1 MDVVCPGCNAVY
13 RVPDRKIPKDRTVTA
28 VCKKCGRKLTI
39 ASPSKRP
46 SSIGP
51 AAGATRRTPKPAA
64 PKVRP
69 KPVVDPQAV
78 VRQPDVDFSARAAL
92 GFGWQALKRDPVL
105 VIVGMFIVPVCIQMV
120 FEVFNGLVPE
130 ELWLITGILAAVA
143 LILELAVTLGI
154 AGICLKICDG
164 RPAGFNDLHAHI
176 PLTLTYLISSILFGL
191 LCVGGFIFF
200 IVPGI
205 LLSLWLQFYG
215 FVIIDEKVG
224 PVVALKKSYA
234 IARGRLWRIFVFSC
248 LLAGY
253 NFLGLLL
260 CGMGLLVTVPVSFI
274 AWAYLYRSLQ
284 GRPPQPIHEAA
295 VQAG

>member
-1 MDVVCPGCNAVY
+1 MDVVCPACNAVY
-13 RVPDRKIPKDRTVTA
+13 RVSDRKIPKGRTVTA
-28 VCKKCGRKLTI
+28 ACKKCGRKLTI
-39 ASPSKRP
+39 AAPSKRS
-46 SSIGP
+46 SSIRP
-51 AAGATRRTPKPAA
+51 AAGASRRTLKTAT

-69 KPVVDPQAV
+69 KPTVDRQTAD
-78 VRQPDVDFSARAAL
+78 RQPPFAFSARAAL
-92 GFGWQALKRDPVL
+92 RFGWQALKRDPVL
-105 VIVGMFIVPVCIQMV
+105 AIVGMFIVPVCIQMV

-130 ELWLITGILAAVA
+130 ELWPVTGILAAIA

-164 RPAGFNDLHAHI
+164 RPTGFNDLHAHI
-176 PLTLTYLISSILFGL
+176 PQTLTYLISSIFFGV
-191 LCVGGFIFF
+191 LCLGGFIFF

-215 FVIIDEKVG
+215 FVIVDEKVG
-224 PVVALKKSYA
+224 PVAALKKSYA
-234 IARGRLWRIFVFSC
+234 AANGRLWRIFTFSC

-260 CGMGLLVTVPVSFI
+260 CGMGLLITVPVSFI

-284 GRPPQPIHEAA
+284 GRTPQSLN
-295 VQAG
+295 

>member
-1 MDVVCPGCNAVY
+1 MDVVCPACNAVY

-39 ASPSKRP
+39 AAPSKRP

-51 AAGATRRTPKPAA
+51 VAGATRRTPKRAA
-64 PKVRP
+64 PEVRH
-69 KPVVDPQAV
+69 KPVVDPRTDY
-78 VRQPDVDFSARAAL
+78 RQPDVDFSARAAL
-92 GFGWQALKRDPVL
+92 RFGWQALKRDPVL
-105 VIVGMFIVPVCIQMV
+105 TIVGMFIVPVCIQMV
-120 FEVFNGLVPE
+120 FEVFNGLVPQ
-130 ELWLITGILAAVA
+130 ELWPITGILAVVT

-164 RPAGFNDLHAHI
+164 RPTGFSDLHAHI
-176 PLTLTYLISSILFGL
+176 PQTLTYLISSILFGL
-191 LCVGGFIFF
+191 LCIGGFIFF

-215 FVIIDEKVG
+215 FVIADEKIG

-234 IARGRLWRIFVFSC
+234 VARGRLWRIFLFSC

-284 GRPPQPIHEAA
+284 GRRPQPIH
-295 VQAG
+295 